1 MKDGVRGV
9 LFVCVHNTGR
19 SQMAE
24 AFFNISSDHNYK
36 AESAGTSPSSGV
48 NETVITVMQE
58 LDIDLSGNR
67 PKLLTQ
73 TMLDEAEK
81 VITMGCNVEDVC
93 PANMT
98 ITEDWGLE
106 DPKDQSVE
114 KVRLIRD
121 EVKIRVDKLIEAL
134 G

>member
-1 MKDGVRGV
+1 
-9 LFVCVHNTGR
+9 
-19 SQMAE
+19 
-24 AFFNISSDHNYK
+24 
-36 AESAGTSPSSGV
+36 
-48 NETVITVMQE
+48 MQE

-106 DPKDQSVE
+106 DPKDESVE

>member
-1 MKDGVRGV
+1 MMDNIRHV

-24 AFFNISSDHNYK
+24 AFFNIGASQNYK
-36 AESAGTSPSSGV
+36 ARSAGTSPAGGV
-48 NETVITVMQE
+48 NEMVIAAMKE
-58 LDIDLSGNR
+58 LDIDLTDNR
-67 PKLLTQ
+67 SKLLTD

-81 VITMGCNVEDVC
+81 VITMGCNVEEVC

-106 DPKDQSVE
+106 DPKDQSIE
-114 KVRLIRD
+114 KVRMIRD
-121 EVKIRVDKLIEAL
+121 EVKIRVDKLIKDLE
-134 G
+134 